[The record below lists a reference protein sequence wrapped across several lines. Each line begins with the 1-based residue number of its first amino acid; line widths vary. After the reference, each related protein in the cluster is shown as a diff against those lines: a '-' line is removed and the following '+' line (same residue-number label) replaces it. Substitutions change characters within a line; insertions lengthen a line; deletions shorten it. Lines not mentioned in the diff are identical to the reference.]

1 MVVAMTRTA
10 KRHELGMTLIETLIA
25 LALLGFGLLAIWP
38 MFVGSVKTN
47 ASSNQ
52 LGNVN
57 SLAGE
62 KLEELIGYPAT
73 DPRLTVPDGANAA
86 AAPGVTTTGSGS
98 VVLANSLCSN
108 DLPLW
113 YLPSSGETSSSASS
127 PGPNWQAFPYTRTY
141 VIEQWAGDLTTR
153 VVSPGPY
160 AVKLVTVTVRPTMGP
175 FPGLRSTTQSAYV
188 RFRDASAN

>member
-1 MVVAMTRTA
+1 
-10 KRHELGMTLIETLIA
+10 MTLIETLIA
-25 LALLGFGLLAIWP
+25 MALLGFGLLAIWP
-38 MFVGSVKTN
+38 MFLSSVKTN

-73 DPRLTVPDGANAA
+73 DPRLAVPDAANAA
-86 AAPGVTTTGSGS
+86 APPGVTTTGPGS
-98 VVLANSLCSN
+98 IVLANNFCAN

-113 YLPSSGETSSSASS
+113 YQPSSANTSFSTSS
-127 PGPNWQAFPYTRTY
+127 PGPDWQAFPYTRTY
-141 VIEQWAGDLTTR
+141 VIEQWAENLSTR
-153 VVSPGPY
+153 VVSPGTY

>member
-1 MVVAMTRTA
+1 MTGTA
-10 KRHELGMTLIETLIA
+10 RHRQRGMTLIETLIA
-25 LALLGFGLLAIWP
+25 MALLGFGLLAIWP

-62 KLEELIGYPAT
+62 KLEELIGYPAI
-73 DPRLTVPDGANAA
+73 DPRLAVPDGANAA
-86 AAPGVTTTGSGS
+86 AAPGVTTTGPGS
-98 VVLANSLCSN
+98 VVLANNFCAN

-113 YLPSSGETSSSASS
+113 YQPSSGSTSFSASS
-127 PGPNWQAFPYTRTY
+127 PGPDWQAFPYTRTY
-141 VIEQWAGDLTTR
+141 VIEQWAADLSTR
-153 VVSPGPY
+153 VVSPGGY

>member
-1 MVVAMTRTA
+1 MDVAMTRDLRNGERGLTLIETVVAMTM
-10 KRHELGMTLIETLIA
+10 LGV
-25 LALLGFGLLAIWP
+25 GLLALFP
-38 MFVGSVKTN
+38 LFVGSVKTN

-73 DPRLTVPDGANAA
+73 DPRLAVPNGANAA
-86 AAPGVTTTGSGS
+86 AGPGVTSTGTGS
-98 VVLANSLCSN
+98 VVLENAWCGN
-108 DLPLW
+108 DLPRW
-113 YLPSSGETSSSASS
+113 YQPATGSRSYSTTS
-127 PGPNWQAFPYTRTY
+127 PGADWQAFPYIRSY
-141 VIEQWAGDLTTR
+141 AIEQFAGDLSTR
-153 VVSPGPY
+153 VPSPSTY

>member
-1 MVVAMTRTA
+1 MTRTA
-10 KRHELGMTLIETLIA
+10 RHRQRGMTLIETLMGM
-25 LALLGFGLLAIWP
+25 ALLGFGLLAIWP

-62 KLEELIGYPAT
+62 KLEELIGYPAI
-73 DPRLTVPDGANAA
+73 DPRLAVPDGANAA
-86 AAPGVTTTGSGS
+86 AAPGVTTTGPGS
-98 VVLANSLCSN
+98 VVLANNFCAN

-113 YLPSSGETSSSASS
+113 YQPSSGSTSFSASS
-127 PGPNWQAFPYTRTY
+127 PGQDWQAFPYRRTY
-141 VIEQWAGDLTTR
+141 VIEQWAADLSTR
-153 VVSPGPY
+153 VVSPGGY

>member
-1 MVVAMTRTA
+1 MTGTA
-10 KRHELGMTLIETLIA
+10 RRRELGMTLIETLIA

-38 MFVGSVKTN
+38 MFVASVKTN

-73 DPRLTVPDGANAA
+73 DPRLAVPDGANAA
-86 AAPGVTTTGSGS
+86 AAPGVTTTGSGR
-98 VVLANSLCSN
+98 VVLANNFCTN
-108 DLPLW
+108 DLPRW
-113 YLPSSGETSSSASS
+113 YRPSSGETSSSATS
-127 PGPNWQAFPYTRTY
+127 PGPDWKAFPYTRSY

-153 VVSPGPY
+153 VVSPGSY

>member
-1 MVVAMTRTA
+1 MTGGGRD
-10 KRHELGMTLIETLIA
+10 RQRGLTLIETL
-25 LALLGFGLLAIWP
+25 LAMTLLGFGLLALWP
-38 MFVGSVKTN
+38 LFIGSVRTN

-73 DPRLTVPDGANAA
+73 DPRLAIANGANAA
-86 AAPGVTTTGSGS
+86 APPGVTTTGPGS
-98 VVLANSLCSN
+98 VVLENSWCAN

-113 YLPSSGETSSSASS
+113 YQASTGSTSSSPTS
-127 PGPNWQAFPYTRTY
+127 PGPDWNAYPYTRTY
-141 VIEQWAGDLTTR
+141 VIEQFTGDLTTR
-153 VVSPGPY
+153 VLSPGTY